1 RSRKVLQ
8 EERTHALHGQA
19 WARRL
24 ARIPETRAAFEDSLR
39 RAWDETLCWFGP
51 EGKGD
56 PLSEARALDAT
67 PDTLRERFLA
77 KVAPDVV
84 ASELALPVRATKK
97 GWKLTTPLPWER
109 WDATRYRLDP
119 LEEPAASF

>member
-1 RSRKVLQ
+1 LQ